1 LRGVS
6 VVVVNVV
13 ALLFFVSFPAFE
25 SENGDDDD
33 EEEEEDAS
41 AEERARASDDA
52 KSLLV
57 LLLLLLP
64 PLAVMFC
71 SILSLSL
78 SFRKSK
84 SEALFPKVKCSKERE
99 KI

>member
-25 SENGDDDD
+25 SDLFEE
-33 EEEEEDAS
+33 EEEEEDAT

-57 LLLLLLP
+57 LLLLLLLLP
-64 PLAVMFC
+64 PLAVIFC

-78 SFRKSK
+78 SFRKEQK
-84 SEALFPKVKCSKERE
+84 SEVFPQS
-99 KI
+99 